1 MTEQQIA
8 QQAYEGA
15 YSAASRVTRH
25 TQTIE
30 EAALHAV
37 RTVFKKLD
45 EWDGRPIENWAAI
58 IGRNKAIDIRK
69 KFRRETELDT
79 TLEYVIGTETPDEV
93 EDYSRLHSALSKL
106 SPKKQEL
113 MSMYYFKDMEMQT
126 IAEETGYGLSDV
138 KISIMRGRQQ
148 IKKLLEQT
156 R

>member
-1 MTEQQIA
+1 
-8 QQAYEGA
+8 
-15 YSAASRVTRH
+15 
-25 TQTIE
+25 
-30 EAALHAV
+30 
-37 RTVFKKLD
+37 
-45 EWDGRPIENWAAI
+45 
-58 IGRNKAIDIRK
+58 
-69 KFRRETELDT
+69 
-79 TLEYVIGTETPDEV
+79 VIGTETPDEV